1 MGVRENLNEGIEYL
15 AFWIIGTGCCVVN
28 YLMADAATCEVS
40 RTQLWIWL
48 KYKAKLNDGRT
59 IDEKLIHLANKH
71 LPTGTK
77 YELIDESVDLSDRS
91 FRNAWEYTA
100 GASEQT
106 SADLSLDDQLKYNH
120 ITQEEYD
127 AS

>member
-1 MGVRENLNEGIEYL
+1 MANNRFIHPK
-15 AFWIIGTGCCVVN
+15 ADGTMSVT
-28 YLMADAATCEVS
+28 LPSAKFFA
-40 RTQLWIWL
+40 QLS
-48 KYKAKLNDGRT
+48 GT